1 MPMLL
6 VKNRS
11 FWPKMAQKWPIWAQ
25 IDLFLME
32 NPLKTEKTSKNA
44 KKRSKKGKKAQEVGR
59 FWPLFLYFFFSAT
72 PGLFGSRLRRDSWK
86 MRVIFTR
93 NPGTFWNFSDLIS
106 NIMPKEWVKKMTP
119 VPEPFSDPPILD
131 PLLGPINRS
140 RTPGKGFRIGGP
152 PNPGFHFFGGV
163 PKTGFF
169 RRSRTPGKKIPIFPV
184 SY

>member
-1 MPMLL
+1 
-6 VKNRS
+6 
-11 FWPKMAQKWPIWAQ
+11 
-25 IDLFLME
+25 
-32 NPLKTEKTSKNA
+32 
-44 KKRSKKGKKAQEVGR
+44 
-59 FWPLFLYFFFSAT
+59 
-72 PGLFGSRLRRDSWK
+72 